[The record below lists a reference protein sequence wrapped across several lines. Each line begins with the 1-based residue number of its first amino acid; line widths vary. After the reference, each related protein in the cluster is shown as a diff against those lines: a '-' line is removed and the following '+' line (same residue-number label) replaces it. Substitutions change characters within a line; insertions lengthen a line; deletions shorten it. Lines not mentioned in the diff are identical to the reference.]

1 MITRFTYP
9 LLLLVWQI
17 GPLYWQLIQPGQYFN
32 YATGAVWFTVS
43 ATINMDNKPSI
54 GVWDAIWPIG
64 LLVLSVAIAI
74 ITLGSSAPLS
84 ASVAAGG
91 GAAGVSATVT
101 SAIAS
106 VLVGAGLKASTALYV
121 ATAGIAAAKSVVTYA
136 RVKTAVKEALLADL
150 SNINT
155 D

>member
-1 MITRFTYP
+1 
-9 LLLLVWQI
+9 
-17 GPLYWQLIQPGQYFN
+17 
-32 YATGAVWFTVS
+32 
-43 ATINMDNKPSI
+43 MDNKPSI
-54 GVWDAIWPIG
+54 GVWDDIWPIG
-64 LLVLSVAIAI
+64 LLVLSVAITI

-91 GAAGVSATVT
+91 SAAGVSATAT

-106 VLVGAGLKASTALYV
+106 VLVGVGLKASTALYV